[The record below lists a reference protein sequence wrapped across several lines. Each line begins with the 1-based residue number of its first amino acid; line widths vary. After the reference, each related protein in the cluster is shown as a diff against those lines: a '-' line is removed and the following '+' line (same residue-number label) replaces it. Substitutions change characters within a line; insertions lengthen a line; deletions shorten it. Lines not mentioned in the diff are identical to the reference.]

1 MEPAEVEDLISRWLD
16 VVGGV
21 QPDPFQGGARLSKC
35 HLRLEAE
42 GLWKTTRRGKY
53 PLLDAATFRV
63 RHVDLLIDSP
73 TRYGQVDV
81 SLRGQG
87 APENR

>member
-1 MEPAEVEDLISRWLD
+1 M
-16 VVGGV
+16 GGV
-21 QPDPFQGGARLSKC
+21 QPDPFQGCGSEFLSLHDGSLLSC
-35 HLRLEAE
+35 
-42 GLWKTTRRGKY
+42 TGKY

-81 SLRGQG
+81 SLRGLELEIMVLRFKG
-87 APENR
+87 EPNYDLKGTHEAYL